1 MEPGSKSLLTDKC
14 WKQKTMHSST
24 LNKLKQRW
32 KDGTFRE
39 IIEDWKWIFS
49 YSRRFK
55 GAIAVYTLL
64 GLLSSTLGLVSSV
77 AGKFLVD
84 VVIGHKTDQLW
95 LAALVMAGSALLS
108 LTISNTR
115 SRVSQ
120 KLEVDMTNVIRAD
133 VFDAVMDA
141 GWQSLNRFSNGDIL
155 NRFHG
160 DIGTVAGNAVSW
172 IPSVV
177 IAVYSFVSTFAVI
190 CYYSP
195 VMALIALSSAPVV
208 LLMSRY
214 LMEKQKKYR
223 TDMLETTSRMYSF
236 ETEALYNLDTVK
248 SFGVMDVFSLQLRE
262 LQMEYRRLT
271 LTWNMFKIRTNVFM
285 AIVGLL
291 VSYVAYGYALYLL
304 WGDRITYGTMTLFLQ
319 QRGALT
325 SALQSIISLVPN
337 FISSS
342 VSAHRIQELMALPK
356 EKHSEEKIP
365 EEYFRGNLTLKL
377 DQVDFAYEDGETV
390 LEASNFEAHPGQIT
404 ALVGPSGEGKT
415 TVLRLLL
422 GMIVP
427 REGSC
432 TLGSEKTPPL
442 TVSAETRALISYVP
456 QGNTLLSGTIA
467 ENMRLAR
474 QDATDEE
481 IIEALKLACAWEF
494 VEKMPNGINSSIYER
509 GKGLSEGQ
517 AQRVSIARALL
528 RSTPLILMDEATS
541 ALDVETERQVLRNI
555 LRKSPESTYII
566 TTHRP
571 SVLSMCDRVY
581 RVVDKRI
588 TQLGQE
594 EVQTIVR
601 NF

>member
-1 MEPGSKSLLTDKC
+1 MR
-14 WKQKTMHSST
+14 SST
-24 LNKLKQRW
+24 LEYIKKRR
-32 KDGTFRE
+32 KEGTFGE
-39 IIEDWKWIFS
+39 IFEDWKWIFS
-49 YSRRFK
+49 YSKRFK
-55 GAIAVYTLL
+55 GSIALYTVL
-64 GLLSSTLGLVSSV
+64 GLLSSTLGLVSAI

-84 VVIGHKTDQLW
+84 VVIGRKVDQLW

-108 LTISNTR
+108 LAVSNLSGR
-115 SRVSQ
+115 IIQ

-141 GWQSLNRFSNGDIL
+141 GWQSLNQFSNGDIL

-160 DIGTVAGNAVSW
+160 DISTVAGNAVSW
-172 IPSVV
+172 VPNVIISV
-177 IAVYSFVSTFAVI
+177 YNFVSTFVVI
-190 CYYSP
+190 FYYSP

-214 LMEKQKKYR
+214 LVQKQKSFR
-223 TDMLETTSRMYSF
+223 NEMMETTSRMYSF
-236 ETEALYNLDTVK
+236 ESEALYNLDTVK
-248 SFGVMDVFSLQLRE
+248 SFGVMDYFSLQLRE
-262 LQMEYRRLT
+262 LQIQYRNVT
-271 LTWNMFKIRTNVFM
+271 LAWNMFKIRTNIFM
-285 AIVGLL
+285 SLVGLL

-304 WGDRITYGTMTLFLQ
+304 WDGQITYGTMTLFLQ

-325 SALQSIISLVPN
+325 GAMQSLIGIVPG

-356 EKHSEEKIP
+356 EKHSEEEIP
-365 EEYFRGNLTLKL
+365 PEYFQGNLTLKL

-390 LEASNFEAHPGQIT
+390 LEASDFEAHPGQIT

-422 GMIVP
+422 GIILP
-427 REGSC
+427 KNGSC
-432 TLGSEKTPPL
+432 VLEPENMLPL
-442 TVSAETRALISYVP
+442 VVSAETRVLIAYVP

-474 QDATDEE
+474 RDATDEE
-481 IIEALKLACAWEF
+481 IVEALKLACAWEF
-494 VEKMPNGINSSIYER
+494 IEKMPKGINSSIYEH

-528 RSTPLILMDEATS
+528 RGTPLILMDEATS

-555 LRKSPESTYII
+555 LKKSPESTYII

-581 RVVDKRI
+581 RVVDRRI

-594 EVQTIVR
+594 EVQSIVR